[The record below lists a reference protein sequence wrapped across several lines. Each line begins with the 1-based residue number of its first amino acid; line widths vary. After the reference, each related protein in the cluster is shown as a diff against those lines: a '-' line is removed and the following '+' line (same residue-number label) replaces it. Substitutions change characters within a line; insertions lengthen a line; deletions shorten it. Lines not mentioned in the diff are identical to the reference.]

1 MAIKMQKVALL
12 EVFHHTMKTKFNENR
27 ADMFDKVINSLNV
40 DTVTQVDFTKV
51 VRATKFHL

>member
-1 MAIKMQKVALL
+1 MAIKMQKVAL
-12 EVFHHTMKTKFNENR
+12 VFHHTMKMKFNDNR